1 LIFGFSYQLEFRAL
15 DVGNVHVVGRRREI
29 LQLLASEDVDGDQ
42 VNLSVTVFARLGG
55 RHVDD
60 LAGTALDD
68 DKAVLSQGRALH
80 REGKGGAGV
89 GRVEGVLM
97 LLKSQSLNARHMRR
111 LRQRQKR
118 HTWASLLVSAMVS
131 SLVRGRGMQLK
142 IGEVGERGGQDPGNG

>member
-1 LIFGFSYQLEFRAL
+1 MRLTL
-15 DVGNVHVVGRRREI
+15 GNVHVVGRRREI

-68 DKAVLSQGRALH
+68 DEPVLSQGRALH

-97 LLKSQSLNARHMRR
+97 LLKSQSLNARHMRPTQAEAEETY
-111 LRQRQKR
+111 LGIVVSFR
-118 HTWASLLVSAMVS
+118 HGVEF
-131 SLVRGRGMQLK
+131 
-142 IGEVGERGGQDPGNG
+142 GEG